1 MEMKMEMEIHS
12 RSQLKIQQQNA
23 KCFVI
28 ADVVN
33 AARPLS
39 ASVAVAAQQQR
50 SRAFPLCLWL
60 ELD

>member
-1 MEMKMEMEIHS
+1 MEMEIHS

-39 ASVAVAAQQQR
+39 ASVAAQWQR

>member
-1 MEMKMEMEIHS
+1 MEMGIHS

-28 ADVVN
+28 AVVVN

-39 ASVAVAAQQQR
+39 ASVAAQQQR
-50 SRAFPLCLWL
+50 SRTVPLCLSL

>member
-1 MEMKMEMEIHS
+1 MKMEMEIHS
-12 RSQLKIQQQNA
+12 RSQLKIQQQNV

-28 ADVVN
+28 AVVVN

-39 ASVAVAAQQQR
+39 ASVAAQQQR
-50 SRAFPLCLWL
+50 SRTVPLCLSL

>member
-1 MEMKMEMEIHS
+1 MEMGIHS

-28 ADVVN
+28 AVVVN

-39 ASVAVAAQQQR
+39 ASVAAQSHCSAVSVA
-50 SRAFPLCLWL
+50 RA
-60 ELD
+60 